1 MSSEM
6 EGREEKGNQGD
17 VVSGGCQTWCLGQV
31 ELGYEKGF
39 RTDQPQGVSLGC
51 S

>member
-1 MSSEM
+1 MFSEM
-6 EGREEKGNQGD
+6 EGREEKGKQGD
-17 VVSGGCQTWCLGQV
+17 SCQGDRASYLRQA
-31 ELGYEKGF
+31 ELGYEKGL